1 MEAEHQSGPEFDL
14 EAAADQAIAA
24 CGGIINRARTFLK
37 RHQTA

>member
-1 MEAEHQSGPEFDL
+1 MEAGHQGGPELDL

>member
-1 MEAEHQSGPEFDL
+1 MEAGHQGGPELDL
-14 EAAADQAIAA
+14 EAAADRAIAA

>member
-1 MEAEHQSGPEFDL
+1 MQAGHQVGTSSTSK
-14 EAAADQAIAA
+14 AAADQAIAA